1 MTISKEATMAT
12 IRILSPTALGPGET
26 RPLAPPLPTLAG
38 KVLGIRHDAA
48 WLSFE
53 VFADEL
59 ERLAREQLGVARVVR
74 FDPGTRIGSP
84 EAESARA
91 LEFAADVDA
100 AVVGLGT

>member
-1 MTISKEATMAT
+1 MAE
-12 IRILSPTALGPGET
+12 IQILSPVALGPAE
-26 RPLAPPLPTLAG
+26 RRALAPAIRDLKG
-38 KVLGIRHDAA
+38 KVLGIRHDKA

-59 ERLAREQLGVARVVR
+59 ERLAYERLGVSRVVR

-84 EAESARA
+84 AAETARA
-91 LEFAADVDA
+91 AAFAGEIDA